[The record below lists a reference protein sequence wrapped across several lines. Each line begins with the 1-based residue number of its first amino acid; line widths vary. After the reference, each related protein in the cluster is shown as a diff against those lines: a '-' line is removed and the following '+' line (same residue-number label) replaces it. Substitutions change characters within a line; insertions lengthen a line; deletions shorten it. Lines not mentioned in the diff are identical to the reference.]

1 MAFGICRARNL
12 KFEDI
17 QSTDKHNA
25 RLYSSPE
32 EYPQNIDPQK
42 HFATRYLPEGEDD
55 YSYPGE
61 TSLHDAIQHRLDK
74 NNVKGIRKNSNVA
87 IEYILA
93 ISDTQDVWEGTKDN
107 PGGYAASAFFE
118 KAAGWVEDRHGKGS
132 VVSIAEHYDESNPHM
147 HIVVVPLIT
156 KDVHYKNKYKSGK
169 KTETRLNTR
178 VFTGGK
184 EKLRKLQDDYH
195 EFCKPWGQR
204 LGVEFIRGTKV
215 ESQTR
220 EYVQQ
225 TDHRIGRI
233 RAILKRFEVDMPHL
247 LESVRKSIKKRI
259 ESLKSHLFDV
269 RVEHDVA
276 KVLLLQEEK
285 KQRDKS
291 KGQQWKN
298 RGPQADVGIDPQAPK
313 YKSDQSFK
321 GTERRKVKKDKPKPP
336 SMGM

>member
-32 EYPQNIDPQK
+32 EFPQNIDPQK
-42 HFATRYLPEGEDD
+42 QFAARYLLKGEDGFL
-55 YSYPGE
+55 YPGE
-61 TSLHDAIQHRLDK
+61 SSLHEAIQHRLDK
-74 NNVKGIRKNSNVA
+74 ENVKGIRKNSNVA
-87 IEYILA
+87 IEYVLA
-93 ISDTQDVWEGTKDN
+93 VSDTQDVWGGTEKN
-107 PGGYAASAFFE
+107 PHGYSPTAFFE
-118 KAAGWVEDRHGKGS
+118 HAAAWIEERHGKDS

-147 HIVVVPLIT
+147 HIIVVPLIT
-156 KDVHYKNKYKSGK
+156 KDVNWKNKNGSGK
-169 KTETRLNTR
+169 RRETRLNTR
-178 VFTGGK
+178 VFTGGA

-195 EFCKPWGQR
+195 QFCKPWGAR
-204 LGVEFIRGTKV
+204 LGVDFIRGTKV
-215 ESQTR
+215 ENQTK

-298 RGPQADVGIDPQAPK
+298 RGPQADVGIDPQAPE
-313 YKSDQSFK
+313 YKSNQGLK
-321 GTERRKVKKDKPKPP
+321 AKQRKKNNPKPP